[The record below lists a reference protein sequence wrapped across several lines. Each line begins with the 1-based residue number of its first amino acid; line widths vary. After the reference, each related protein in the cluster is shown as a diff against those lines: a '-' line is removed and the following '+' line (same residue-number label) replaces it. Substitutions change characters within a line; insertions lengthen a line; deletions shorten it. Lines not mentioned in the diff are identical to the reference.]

1 MFIAFLYKLKDYFSL
16 FALPDISEFVGQ
28 DKLIDFLI
36 YKLSQIFILGFTP
49 TSLELRILEQTQIL
63 ALHLQLP

>member
-28 DKLIDFLI
+28 DKLIDFW
-36 YKLSQIFILGFTP
+36 
-49 TSLELRILEQTQIL
+49 
-63 ALHLQLP
+63 